1 MKRRMVLL
9 DHIVLEA
16 RTLIDAEYTGY
27 PASDGP
33 DRPTNR
39 TADRAR
45 RSFTLRRAEYC
56 PLDHPIEGNLV
67 CPLTTGA
74 TPTFRPRIPEE
85 AEHHQADARNE
96 GASFGFVRRPL
107 RASPTSE

>member
-1 MKRRMVLL
+1 MVLL

-45 RSFTLRRAEYC
+45 RSFTFARAAF
-56 PLDHPIEGNLV
+56 H
-67 CPLTTGA
+67 
-74 TPTFRPRIPEE
+74 
-85 AEHHQADARNE
+85 
-96 GASFGFVRRPL
+96 ASNHALGYG
-107 RASPTSE
+107 